1 MPSSVAK
8 RYAREEVLYGS
19 LTERVLA
26 CNKNFGCLALKSIIK
41 SIANLAVSYKMFL
54 ISLLMIKGNVSVN
67 LSILIFQWFPVNNLV
82 ANVEAPTN
90 YSQSQK

>member
-1 MPSSVAK
+1 MPSSVAI
-8 RYAREEVLYGS
+8 RYAREEVVYGP
-19 LTERVLA
+19 LTGRVLA

-41 SIANLAVSYKMFL
+41 SITNLAVSYKMFL
-54 ISLLMIKGNVSVN
+54 ISVLMIKVNVSVN

-82 ANVEAPTN
+82 AIAEAPTN